1 MLVES
6 TCWLL
11 RNPTVSLLSS
21 QNMLGVPCIPLHDTS
36 FCYVCCL
43 DLHMPSTYPEIYVHI
58 YIYVYSVY
66 INESSHILGCSRYPV
81 RKYHDMS
88 PARHASADPRPSTKR
103 ATSTRLRQTT
113 PLGDWGIMFLSW
125 GVQTYPLV
133 I

>member
-1 MLVES
+1 MLVAEKS
-6 TCWLL
+6 HCISLIFPEHAWCAMYPITRHFVLLCLLL
-11 RNPTVSLLSS
+11 R
-21 QNMLGVPCIPLHDTS
+21 
-36 FCYVCCL
+36 
-43 DLHMPSTYPEIYVHI
+43 STYAIYVSRDLCTYI